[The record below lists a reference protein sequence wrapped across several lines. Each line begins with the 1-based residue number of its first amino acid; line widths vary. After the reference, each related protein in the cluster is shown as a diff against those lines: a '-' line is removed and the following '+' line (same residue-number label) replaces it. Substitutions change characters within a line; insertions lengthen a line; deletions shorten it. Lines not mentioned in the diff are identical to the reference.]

1 MQQLSYDGIYPRL
14 QTSFCHIR
22 RNVRLARAKLSINLQ
37 ERRELYDLE
46 SLWTVGAEFDDA
58 SRFVKIKKSSFESNV
73 TKVFVQV
80 RYDFRNM
87 EQTESSL
94 DALER
99 LMAVPSGISLDEE
112 GEESI
117 DSNSKLL
124 TKGSHGGTSKRNSHE
139 AVLQFR

>member
-1 MQQLSYDGIYPRL
+1 M
-14 QTSFCHIR
+14 
-22 RNVRLARAKLSINLQ
+22 RLARAKLSINLQ

-58 SRFVKIKKSSFESNV
+58 SRFVTKKVSSFEFNV

-80 RYDFRNM
+80 RNHFRNM

-99 LMAVPSGISLDEE
+99 LMAVPSGISLEEEE

-124 TKGSHGGTSKRNSHE
+124 TKGSPGGTPKRDNSHE

>member
-1 MQQLSYDGIYPRL
+1 M
-14 QTSFCHIR
+14 
-22 RNVRLARAKLSINLQ
+22 RLARAKLIINLQ

-58 SRFVKIKKSSFESNV
+58 SRFVTKKVSSFEFNV

-80 RYDFRNM
+80 RNHFRNM

-99 LMAVPSGISLDEE
+99 LMAVPSGISLEEEE

-124 TKGSHGGTSKRNSHE
+124 TKRSPGGTPKRNNSHE

>member
-1 MQQLSYDGIYPRL
+1 MA
-14 QTSFCHIR
+14 C
-22 RNVRLARAKLSINLQ
+22 AKLSINLQ

-80 RYDFRNM
+80 RYHFRNM

-99 LMAVPSGISLDEE
+99 LMAVPSGISLEEE

-117 DSNSKLL
+117 DSNSKNL
-124 TKGSHGGTSKRNSHE
+124 TKGSPGGTPKRNNSHE